1 MGSVEFVAAQQRL
14 QSLGPDAFMKAIGAQ
29 QYARIDE
36 WQTQMQLKPMAVGT
50 IQLYSTGLAPNDYP
64 LTGVEMIDSIENA
77 VRKSV
82 ERSGDRAIA
91 VVPEGPYVVPSCN
104 NTNQF
109 SAAA

>member
-1 MGSVEFVAAQQRL
+1 
-14 QSLGPDAFMKAIGAQ
+14 
-29 QYARIDE
+29 
-36 WQTQMQLKPMAVGT
+36 MAVGT

-91 VVPEGPYVVPSCN
+91 VVPEGPYVVPSCD